1 MAKATKKTSEKK
13 GKTGDLKGLWKIY
26 GSRVSKSGERINISI
41 IRADSTDDDKKFA
54 CITLPK
60 EGSKSVKVK
69 VKDYETIIRIP
80 RLDVTEEDE
89 EDEEDFEED

>member
-1 MAKATKKTSEKK
+1 MAKSKKTSEKK
-13 GKTGDLKGLWKIY
+13 GDLKGLWKIY
-26 GSRVSKSGERINISI
+26 GSRVSKSGERVNISI

-80 RLDVTEEDE
+80 RLDVTEEDDTD
-89 EDEEDFEED
+89 EDEDFEED

>member
-1 MAKATKKTSEKK
+1 MAKSKKKTTEKK
-13 GKTGDLKGLWKIY
+13 KGDLKGLWKIY

-69 VKDYETIIRIP
+69 VKDYETVIRIP
-80 RLDVTEEDE
+80 RLDVTEDE
-89 EDEEDFEED
+89 EDEEDEDFEED

>member
-13 GKTGDLKGLWKIY
+13 GDLKGLWKIY

-80 RLDVTEEDE
+80 RLDVTEEDADE
-89 EDEEDFEED
+89 EEDFEED

>member
-1 MAKATKKTSEKK
+1 MAKSTKKTSK
-13 GKTGDLKGLWKIY
+13 KTGDLKGLWKIY
-26 GSRVSKSGERINISI
+26 GSRVSKSGEHINISI

-89 EDEEDFEED
+89 ADEDEDFEED